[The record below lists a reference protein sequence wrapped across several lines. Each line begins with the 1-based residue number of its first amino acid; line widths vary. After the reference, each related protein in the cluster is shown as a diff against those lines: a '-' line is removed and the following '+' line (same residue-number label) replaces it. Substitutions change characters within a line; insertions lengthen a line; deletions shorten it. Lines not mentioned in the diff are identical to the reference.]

1 MRTVVISFE
10 PLVIEVA
17 EKREEI
23 FNRVEAALSAAEEVM
38 TTTKKLK
45 FKLRAMEIIGQL
57 ARVLAGFLE
66 DVQLDTIEA
75 DLEELTREAARK
87 T

>member
-1 MRTVVISFE
+1 MKIVISFE
-10 PLVIEVA
+10 PFTIDVGP
-17 EKREEI
+17 KREEI
-23 FNRVEAALSAAEEVM
+23 FNRVEAALAAAEQVM
-38 TTTKKLK
+38 KTTEKLK

-66 DVQLDTIEA
+66 DVQLDKIEA
-75 DLEELTREAARK
+75 DLEELEQEAARK

>member
-1 MRTVVISFE
+1 MRSITILLE
-10 PLVIEVA
+10 PLTIPVTA
-17 EKREEI
+17 KREEI
-23 FNRVEAALSAAEEVM
+23 FRRVEAALAAAEEVM
-38 TTTKKLK
+38 RTTDNLK

-66 DVQLDTIEA
+66 DVQLDKIET
-75 DLEELTREAARK
+75 DLEQLKREAARK